1 MSLPLTISALA
12 RRFGLSRSAL
22 LHYDRIGLLSPS
34 GRTAAGYRSYSEA
47 DAERLQA
54 IQSFRQAGVPLAG
67 IRALLDEPTSETRS
81 VLLEHLE
88 TLARDIA
95 ELHAQQRRV
104 VALLGVETLS
114 ATPRLLT
121 KDAMVAIFRAAGLN
135 DEGMDRLHMHFEKT
149 DPSAHQNFLESLGLD
164 QESIS
169 RIRLRSRDADG
180 THPAK
185 NRTRRL
191 VRKMT
196 TT

>member
-191 VRKMT
+191 ARKMT